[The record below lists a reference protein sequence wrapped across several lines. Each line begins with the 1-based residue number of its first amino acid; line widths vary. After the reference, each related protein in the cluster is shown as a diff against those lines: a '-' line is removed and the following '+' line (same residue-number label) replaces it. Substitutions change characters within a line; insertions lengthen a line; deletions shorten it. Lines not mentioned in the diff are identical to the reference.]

1 VVKSELSKEIALINK
16 ETVQLRADLSKQI
29 DLNKADLI
37 KQMDTNK
44 YDLIK
49 WTFSFWVTI
58 ILLIVGGF
66 FLRK

>member
-1 VVKSELSKEIALINK
+1 MSIIVKSELTKQIDI
-16 ETVQLRADLSKQI
+16 TRADLTKQI

-58 ILLIVGGF
+58 KLLIVGGF